1 MHRNKQ
7 IFKTNFSL
15 NIIQNN
21 LLYIYVQEKIFFIE
35 KKFQK
40 FNYFYGF
47 FLYKFSG
54 FFKQGFH

>member
-21 LLYIYVQEKIFFIE
+21 LLYIYVQEK
-35 KKFQK
+35 KFQK

-47 FLYKFSG
+47 FYTNLVGSSNKASINIF
-54 FFKQGFH
+54 

>member
-21 LLYIYVQEKIFFIE
+21 LLYIYVQEK
-35 KKFQK
+35 KFQK
-40 FNYFYGF
+40 FNYFYDF
-47 FLYKFSG
+47 FYTNLVGSSNKASINIF
-54 FFKQGFH
+54 